1 MFGLCLAPSQLKS
14 QLSADSEN
22 RIVTRRSVTVMMRVR
37 AGVACIAGRRV
48 VACLRLSEIAV
59 SFLAPCSSVST
70 LVYVDSPILQSF
82 CVLYPKPPVRFRI
95 GPTMRR
101 DSAWAYE
108 VESWQV
114 TAAGTCLM
122 GGRVSSASHHS
133 SSSPVCLCPAPNGP
147 IPRLQIHPRA
157 GGSRI

>member
-14 QLSADSEN
+14 QLSADPEN

-101 DSAWAYE
+101 DSA
-108 VESWQV
+108 
-114 TAAGTCLM
+114 
-122 GGRVSSASHHS
+122 
-133 SSSPVCLCPAPNGP
+133 
-147 IPRLQIHPRA
+147 
-157 GGSRI
+157 